1 MSLSEQVAIVTGA
14 SRGIGKAIA
23 ARLAAK
29 GCIVAGISRSVE
41 SAKSTR
47 EAIEATGG
55 KFFPYAVD
63 VTSEQAVTTAADAIA
78 EKFGRIDILVNNAG
92 ITRDTLLLR
101 MSGDDWS
108 QVIQTNL
115 TGAFYWSRPVTRH
128 MMKARRGRL
137 INISSIVALK
147 GNAGQANYA
156 AAKAGLIGFS
166 KSLARELAP
175 RNITCN
181 VICPGFIDTD
191 MTAVLPE
198 DIKQKVLAEIP
209 LKRFGKPEDIAA
221 CVEYLSSN
229 ESSYITGQIF
239 TIDGGLAI

>member
-23 ARLAAK
+23 IRLASQGA
-29 GCIVAGISRSVE
+29 IVAGISRSVE
-41 SAKSTR
+41 SSKSTL
-47 EAIEATGG
+47 EAIEAAGG

-63 VTSEQAVTTAADAIA
+63 VTSEQAVTAAADAIA

-101 MSGDDWS
+101 MTADDWN

-115 TGAFYWSRPVTRH
+115 TGAFYWSKPVSRH
-128 MMKARRGRL
+128 MMKSRRGRL
-137 INISSIVALK
+137 INIGSIVGLK

-156 AAKAGLIGFS
+156 AAKAGIIGFS

-191 MTAVLPE
+191 MTSVLSDE
-198 DIKQKVLAEIP
+198 IKKKVLAEIP

-221 CVEYLSSN
+221 CVAYLASD
-229 ESSYITGQIF
+229 EGSYITGQIF